1 MNNQQNNKCYFL
13 IFGADEGAVSIATRK
28 LIKEFAD
35 EEDMDSIVY
44 YHFNQIKQ
52 DPSIL
57 SNHLNSSSIF
67 NTKTIIII
75 ENCQESFPKELEN
88 ILKTPSNNI
97 AIFLGSEL
105 KKSSRIRAVFTD
117 LQSASIKHCYK
128 LEGAALT
135 KSIKD
140 YLDQKNAKYSNEIP
154 DFLGKNL
161 PSNQLLIQNEID
173 KLIAY
178 AGENTI
184 TLDDVLSFNMMIESY
199 SNSINFIFII
209 RVLQN
214 YFLRILKVQQEI
226 ILGNK
231 LSDIIQKMRF
241 FLKQKD
247 NLVYLVNYLST
258 QSVLHFL
265 HHLIALEV
273 SYKSDLIP
281 ENFAVKERLFSI
293 IVRRGKMSYQHS
305 SQSQN

>member
-184 TLDDVLSFNMMIESY
+184 TLDDVMAISSLNLDVVLEDLCFAFATKNILSFNMMIESY
-199 SNSINFIFII
+199 SNSINFIFIM

-214 YFLRILKVQQEI
+214 YFLSQRIVLK
-226 ILGNK
+226 
-231 LSDIIQKMRF
+231 
-241 FLKQKD
+241 
-247 NLVYLVNYLST
+247 
-258 QSVLHFL
+258 
-265 HHLIALEV
+265 
-273 SYKSDLIP
+273 
-281 ENFAVKERLFSI
+281 
-293 IVRRGKMSYQHS
+293 
-305 SQSQN
+305 